1 MIKRGW
7 SLLLTVLLLSV
18 GICLSAHAEEE
29 QDKAITYVTLEF
41 SWDKAPKGGDLV
53 GKVYAS
59 SSDRQFV
66 IEGVDYVKRDD
77 TWIFG
82 ERPVVEVA
90 LSAKSGYYFSDLSRG
105 DFHISGCSA
114 KYKSVDMDS
123 DESYLTLQVYFNKID
138 GSLPATTA
146 ASWIGTSASWDEVG
160 GCRGYNVKLYRDN
173 ILLATIS
180 TTATAYDFASYI
192 NNEGIY
198 SFQVQPIGFY
208 RTQAGPWVVGED
220 NYTMTQ
226 EEACFSDSGT
236 WTTTSD
242 GRRFVYKNG
251 AYPTN
256 SWRYIEDEWYYFDS
270 EGYMVT
276 KCYVKSPG
284 EGLYCWIG
292 ADGTWDS
299 KKDTAEPNRSRYEI
313 YY

>member
-7 SLLLTVLLLSV
+7 FLLLTVLLLSV

-114 KYKSVDMDS
+114 KY
-123 DESYLTLQVYFNKID
+123 
-138 GSLPATTA
+138 TA
-146 ASWIGTSASWDEVG
+146 CHNCCQLD
-160 GCRGYNVKLYRDN
+160 RHLR
-173 ILLATIS
+173 LL
-180 TTATAYDFASYI
+180 
-192 NNEGIY
+192 G
-198 SFQVQPIGFY
+198 
-208 RTQAGPWVVGED
+208 
-220 NYTMTQ
+220 
-226 EEACFSDSGT
+226 
-236 WTTTSD
+236 
-242 GRRFVYKNG
+242 
-251 AYPTN
+251 
-256 SWRYIEDEWYYFDS
+256 
-270 EGYMVT
+270 
-276 KCYVKSPG
+276 
-284 EGLYCWIG
+284 
-292 ADGTWDS
+292 
-299 KKDTAEPNRSRYEI
+299 
-313 YY
+313 

>member
-7 SLLLTVLLLSV
+7 FLLLTVLLLSV

-180 TTATAYDFASYI
+180 TTATAYD
-192 NNEGIY
+192 G
-198 SFQVQPIGFY
+198 
-208 RTQAGPWVVGED
+208 
-220 NYTMTQ
+220 
-226 EEACFSDSGT
+226 
-236 WTTTSD
+236 
-242 GRRFVYKNG
+242 
-251 AYPTN
+251 
-256 SWRYIEDEWYYFDS
+256 
-270 EGYMVT
+270 
-276 KCYVKSPG
+276 
-284 EGLYCWIG
+284 
-292 ADGTWDS
+292 
-299 KKDTAEPNRSRYEI
+299 
-313 YY
+313 

>member
-7 SLLLTVLLLSV
+7 FLLLTVLLLSV

-123 DESYLTLQVYFNKID
+123 DESYLTLQVYFNKSTEACLPQLLPAGSAPPPPGMKLAAAGDTMSSFTVTMSFWPQSPLRQLRMI
-138 GSLPATTA
+138 SLPILIMKESTPSRFSRSVTTA
-146 ASWIGTSASWDEVG
+146 PRPAPG
-160 GCRGYNVKLYRDN
+160 
-173 ILLATIS
+173 LLGRTI
-180 TTATAYDFASYI
+180 I
-192 NNEGIY
+192 
-198 SFQVQPIGFY
+198 
-208 RTQAGPWVVGED
+208 R
-220 NYTMTQ
+220 
-226 EEACFSDSGT
+226 
-236 WTTTSD
+236 
-242 GRRFVYKNG
+242 
-251 AYPTN
+251 
-256 SWRYIEDEWYYFDS
+256 
-270 EGYMVT
+270 
-276 KCYVKSPG
+276 
-284 EGLYCWIG
+284 
-292 ADGTWDS
+292 
-299 KKDTAEPNRSRYEI
+299 
-313 YY
+313 